1 MSCVTDLQNFII
13 SGSSNAMIKRKN
25 MTVRLLEMALK
36 VKAEGLPHN
45 TVSEILALYFERFG
59 EIEEDMVMFE
69 NEQSAIITFKD
80 PKGTKQLHLKYL
92 LNLITKYT

>member
-1 MSCVTDLQNFII
+1 
-13 SGSSNAMIKRKN
+13 

-59 EIEEDMVMFE
+59 EVEEDVVMFE

-80 PKGTKQLHLKYL
+80 PKGTKAV
-92 LNLITKYT
+92 TFEVFA